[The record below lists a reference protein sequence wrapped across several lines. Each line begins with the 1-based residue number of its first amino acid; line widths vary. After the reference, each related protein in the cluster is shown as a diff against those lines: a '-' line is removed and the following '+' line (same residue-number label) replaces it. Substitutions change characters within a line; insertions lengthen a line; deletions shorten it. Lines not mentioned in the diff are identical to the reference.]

1 MTPEKIISDI
11 PLAKIFKLIAQ
22 LIKFSKHGIDHD
34 EAEILLETLADIA
47 SNIAT
52 KAIGKV

>member
-1 MTPEKIISDI
+1 MTTQKIISDI
-11 PLAKIFKLIAQ
+11 PLGTIFKLISQ

-47 SNIAT
+47 SNVAT